1 MNRVRGNGRVAGEG
15 GEGGGGIPGR
25 SPPPPCRTIVQY
37 HQSTLR
43 LQLHIFQL
51 AKLISHSVAM
61 YSPGTVQLAQ
71 QLVLTRASVGR
82 PLWDSASWAECCAA
96 DQAKS
101 FMLPAFILLVVY
113 IVRNIRAVW
122 FDRTMYLLVW
132 VWQMRWF
139 WVCVSKRN

>member
-1 MNRVRGNGRVAGEG
+1 M
-15 GEGGGGIPGR
+15 
-25 SPPPPCRTIVQY
+25 QY

-51 AKLISHSVAM
+51 AKLISHNVAM

-96 DQAKS
+96 DQARS
-101 FMLPAFILLVVY
+101 SLLSAFILLLDY
-113 IVRNIRAVW
+113 IVFNIRAVA
-122 FDRTMYLLVW
+122 FDRTMYLLVG
-132 VWQMRWF
+132 F
-139 WVCVSKRN
+139 